1 MQFDART
8 SDRLRRSSLRNGASL
23 IPLLVVLFLVTQD
36 GWSQENAPATQPSP
50 ADFDALVRAAR
61 ERFVPPDE
69 PQLAAAKAEVVQR
82 ANELERFLR
91 PQTANGRRWLD
102 YLRWQPLRQQL
113 AAAAPSDLGPLV
125 ETYQRLNRNEV
136 GLEMHRFRRTSE
148 ALRRYIDALS
158 IAGAPEPASFY
169 GRQLDALAADLTRL
183 RERTASPSVE
193 TPAAPLDYDVGRRL
207 DFLVGIGQAPELVA
221 AIRREFGAPNA
232 FLNMSDELVRAAAEE
247 PIDRRDPVTDNILG
261 TSIRG
266 NGHTTGF
273 VLAKT
278 VPSNDRATI
287 ELRSKGHVETQNTG
301 RNGPAVIR
309 TTGHTD
315 FTATKEIHFTD
326 KEFRAPPAKV
336 SATTRSDIHSVSK
349 AGGGIGSR
357 IVQSQGMSRARQNQG
372 RANAIAADHAED
384 RIGRRIN
391 EEVDKKLRDARQR
404 YDDQYR
410 HPLARRGE
418 VPEDIRFAS
427 TESAV
432 LITAT
437 QANRGQLGAAGAPP
451 ALPDG
456 LDMVLRLHDSAVNNY
471 SAAVLGGATA
481 SETEPGQDGAKFDV
495 ELPKWMKE
503 AWEKKDSGPA
513 TTDATAEPFKPWS
526 LTFRADRPLT
536 VVFGSDK
543 VSLTTHIA
551 RMTSGDEAYEKWD
564 VTGIYTPLIEN
575 GGVLLRREGELVVLP
590 TGFDRSRSLT
600 PSEVALRGNITK
612 VLNERSAQGRG
623 FPSRIEFGQ
632 IEPTGQ
638 LEKVGPLEARQLK
651 TGGGWLTL
659 AWHRKSDEG

>member
-1 MQFDART
+1 MQLDSRS
-8 SDRLRRSSLRNGASL
+8 SDRFHPSFLRSSLSFVPLLLVPFL
-23 IPLLVVLFLVTQD
+23 IPKA
-36 GWSQENAPATQPSP
+36 GWSQQSTPATSP
-50 ADFDALVRAAR
+50 AAADFDALVRAAR

-69 PQLAAAKAEVVQR
+69 KQLAAAKAELVQR

-91 PQTANGRRWLD
+91 PQTANGRRWLS
-102 YLRWQPLRQQL
+102 YLQWQAFRQQL
-113 AAAAPSDLGPLV
+113 AATARPDLGPII

-136 GLEMHRFRRTSE
+136 GLEMPRFRRTSE
-148 ALRRYIDALS
+148 ALRRYIDLLS
-158 IAGAPEPASFY
+158 IAGAQDPTAFY
-169 GRQLDALAADLTRL
+169 GRQLDALAADLRRL
-183 RERTASPSVE
+183 RERNASPSAE
-193 TPAAPLDYDVGRRL
+193 APAAPLDYDIGTRL

-261 TSIRG
+261 TSINGR
-266 NGHTTGF
+266 GHTTGF
-273 VLAKT
+273 VLART

-287 ELRSKGHVETQNTG
+287 ELRSKGHVESQNTG

-336 SATTRSDIHSVSK
+336 NATTRSDIHSVSK

-357 IVQSQGMSRARQNQG
+357 IIQNQGMSRARQNQG
-372 RANAIAADHAED
+372 RANQIAADHAED

-391 EEVDKKLRDARQR
+391 EEVDKKLRDARKR

-427 TESAV
+427 TEDAV

-451 ALPDG
+451 TLPDD

-513 TTDATAEPFKPWS
+513 TTDAAAEQFKPWS

-536 VVFGSDK
+536 VVFANDK

-551 RMTSGDEAYEKWD
+551 RMTSGDEVYENWD
-564 VTGIYTPLIEN
+564 VTGIFMPQIEN
-575 GGVLLRREGELVVLP
+575 GGVVLRRDGELVVLP

-600 PSEVALRGNITK
+600 ASEVALRGNITK

-651 TGGGWLTL
+651 SNGGWLTL